1 MFAVYGITH
10 DHYVMLV
17 HAVECLGPESHVSF
31 TSKHLALVL
40 GRCFKANELENFKIT
55 EEKEKAG
62 QTVQAERTVKG
73 LVPRCLEKDEVAFSS
88 LSRTKAKP
96 KGARL
101 SLLSE
106 CRPEGCSSAVD
117 LLLWLVE
124 VRE

>member
-1 MFAVYGITH
+1 MDA
-10 DHYVMLV
+10 
-17 HAVECLGPESHVSF
+17 AVEEIASECVRNF
-31 TSKHLALVL
+31 TSQHLTLVL
-40 GRCFKANELENFKIT
+40 SKCYKANELDDHTIA

-88 LSRTKAKP
+88 LSRTKTKP

-117 LLLWLVE
+117 LFLWLVE